1 MPVLSVVTPS
11 FNQAA
16 YLEQAMLSVLSQDY
30 PAIEYIVV
38 DGGSSDGS
46 QEIIKRYAE
55 RLAWWTSEPDDG
67 QTDAINKGFARATG
81 DIMAYLNSDD
91 LYRPGAVREAVDYLV
106 THPEIG
112 MVYGDADYIDENGT
126 VIGRFAAAQTDYKRL
141 RRGYVHIPQQAA
153 FFRADLWRRVGP
165 LDPSFQFAMD
175 YDLWVRISALAPI
188 HYVRRPWAAFR
199 LHDQAKT
206 RAAIELCWPE
216 MIRVHRRLGGSN
228 FSIIYAK
235 YLLRRLLLLGY
246 FVPGMLVL
254 SSQWIVAFWM
264 ARGEQVGILLRPLEV
279 ETAFSKYL
287 APKIFLSIVFPLT
300 ALLAFFGRLS
310 RDRSVQLG
318 WLALLM
324 GAPQMYLLAEGGDR
338 FFHGN
343 LRWGAQIGLFLLFAA
358 TGREIARMTIEEAR
372 SRKVR
377 LAVTYGV
384 YVAHVAAGVAY
395 YLRSFASRGYG

>member
-1 MPVLSVVTPS
+1 MQSLSTSSNPVVSIVTPS
-11 FNQAA
+11 FNQAPF
-16 YLEQAMLSVLSQDY
+16 LEQAMLSVLEQDY
-30 PAIEYIVV
+30 PQTEYIVV

-46 QEIIKRYAE
+46 QEIIKRYDE

-91 LYRPGAVREAVDYLV
+91 LYRPGAVKEAVDYLV

-235 YLLRRLLLLGY
+235 YLLRRLLEPILPFRLRARLWLHQWSLG
-246 FVPGMLVL
+246 
-254 SSQWIVAFWM
+254 QKA
-264 ARGEQVGILLRPLEV
+264 
-279 ETAFSKYL
+279 TASK
-287 APKIFLSIVFPLT
+287 
-300 ALLAFFGRLS
+300 
-310 RDRSVQLG
+310 
-318 WLALLM
+318 
-324 GAPQMYLLAEGGDR
+324 
-338 FFHGN
+338 
-343 LRWGAQIGLFLLFAA
+343 
-358 TGREIARMTIEEAR
+358 
-372 SRKVR
+372 
-377 LAVTYGV
+377 
-384 YVAHVAAGVAY
+384 
-395 YLRSFASRGYG
+395 